1 MEHIALYL
9 KQIFRDNQKG
19 QLYFQQGNIR
29 KHLYFQEG
37 KLVYARTNQPQE
49 LIGEVLFRMGKITN
63 EVYAKIDE
71 FIMPKRSLGEVLVAS
86 GMLTHDNLVEGLQ
99 YQFREIALNTF
110 SIFGANIKFR
120 EGSPLETEKIEVD
133 IEVSTLIEEG
143 IRRMKFDPHL
153 QAWLTGRTPKYK
165 DKTFSLQLTEEERE
179 IYTAISGEKSTDT
192 ILEYGGFSRENFW
205 KSIYLFYCLELIDLD
220 KPVQTWA
227 RKDET
232 EKDADVADAPPTG
245 DAKVQEVLA
254 MSDRLESLDYYQM
267 LGVQHD
273 ASQEEIK
280 KSYFQLARK
289 YHPDLFDRG
298 LDPGVKEKIEAVF
311 AFLTKAY
318 HTLSDEGAKKQY
330 DKQLEA
336 SPKVTGRR
344 KEDKR
349 AEVKFRQAKT
359 LFDQT
364 RYQEAMIL
372 LQESVRLDS
381 NKSRYFLL
389 LALTQAKL
397 PAFQKK
403 AVDNFKK
410 AIELEPWNADAYLG
424 LGMLYKSEGMPVMAT
439 KYLKKA
445 LQVDPDNRA
454 ARRELEGDEGI
465 AKKKGLK
472 GLFSMD
478 AKDLKSLLKKDLFK
492 KK

>member
-29 KHLYFQEG
+29 KHLYFQDG

-49 LIGEVLFRMGKITN
+49 LIGEVLFRLGKIPN

-71 FIMPKRSLGEVLVAS
+71 FIMPKRSIGEVLVAS
-86 GMLTHDNLVEGLQ
+86 GMLSHDNLVEGLQ

-120 EGSPLETEKIEVD
+120 EGSPLESENVEVD

-143 IRRMKFDPHL
+143 IRRMKFDPHI
-153 QAWLTGRTPKYK
+153 QAWLTSRTPKYK
-165 DKTFSLQLTEEERE
+165 DKTFSLQLTVEERE
-179 IYTAISGEKSTDT
+179 IYGAITGDKSTDT
-192 ILEYGGFSRENFW
+192 ILEYGGFGRENFW
-205 KSIYLFYCLELIDLD
+205 KSVYLFYCLDLIDLD

-227 RKDET
+227 QKEAT
-232 EKDADVADAPPTG
+232 EEEAAVEDASVSP
-245 DAKVQEVLA
+245 DAKVQEMLSL
-254 MSDRLESLDYYQM
+254 SDRLESLDYYQI
-267 LGVQHD
+267 LEIQRD

-280 KSYFQLARK
+280 KSYFKQARR

-298 LDPGVKEKIEAVF
+298 LEAGIKEKIDAVF
-311 AFLTKAY
+311 GFLTRAY
-318 HTLSDEGAKKQY
+318 QTLSDEGGRKQY
-330 DKQLEA
+330 DKQLDA
-336 SPKVTGRR
+336 APKVVGRR

-349 AEVKFRQAKT
+349 AEIKFRQAKT

-410 AIELEPWNADAYLG
+410 AIDLEPWSPDAYLG
-424 LGMLYKSEGMPVMAT
+424 LGILYKNEGMPVMAT

-454 ARRELEGDEGI
+454 AKKELEGDAGGG
-465 AKKKGLK
+465 KKKGLK
-472 GLFSMD
+472 SLLSMD
-478 AKDLKSLLKKDLFK
+478 AKDLKSLLKKDFFK